1 MSVRIGLAYN
11 NQDPRTIPK
20 IINVRIDKAAEL
32 KDPTN
37 LIDPVFIVD
46 YDAEILQMNYC
57 CFNAENTPT
66 TEGVDRY
73 YFIKSIEPMPGGRLA
88 IQCHEDV
95 LATYATKILTSS
107 GTIDRTE
114 DRSQINYFL
123 YDPEVKPYQY
133 TRTWTKS
140 FSPVF
145 PPQSFANV
153 YLTTIG

>member
-1 MSVRIGLAYN
+1 MSVRIGLAQNY
-11 NQDPRTIPK
+11 QDPRTIPK
-20 IINVRIDKAAEL
+20 TIEVLLDKTAEL
-32 KDPTN
+32 KDPTD

-46 YDAEILQMNYC
+46 YDSRILYMNYC
-57 CFNAENTPT
+57 RLNFNNISLI
-66 TEGVDRY
+66 DRY
-73 YFIKSIEPMPGGRLA
+73 YFIKSIEAMPGGKLA
-88 IQCHEDV
+88 IHCHEDV
-95 LATYATKILTSS
+95 LATYTTPILRCT

-140 FSPVF
+140 FSPVL